1 MITTRGLVYRSIGTF
16 IGMGGLVC
24 CLTLLFLEFHALM
37 AMRGACFDRVVGCPQ
52 DAVWI
57 MPVSILGGAAALGV
71 YALGRLPVGPRL
83 SLLVWPALFL
93 SLGWGFMEAALA
105 GPGFMWGFLIC
116 AVLFT
121 LMGGGPLFILDRE
134 ALRKVFLGPEP
145 TPVPGASGPSGGSVR
160 WTTSVALPGQNDL
173 PRDAVDLDD
182 PPQDRP
188 TYPPQD
194 RPAYPSQGRSS
205 YPQDA
210 PSSDAVPDD
219 LVGRLERLA
228 VLHQSGRLD
237 DDEYA
242 AAKARLLNGS
252 R

>member
-1 MITTRGLVYRSIGTF
+1 
-16 IGMGGLVC
+16 MGGLAC
-24 CLTLLFLEFHALM
+24 CLTLLFLEFRALM
-37 AMRGACFDRVVGCPQ
+37 TMGGACFDRIAGCPQ

-71 YALGRLPVGPRL
+71 YALGRLPVGPSL

-93 SLGWGFMEAALA
+93 SLGWGFLEAALA

-116 AVLFT
+116 AVLFA
-121 LMGGGPLFILDRE
+121 LIGGGPLLILDRE

-145 TPVPGASGPSGGSVR
+145 APVPGASGPSGGNVR
-160 WTTSVALPGQNDL
+160 WTMSVVLPGQNDL

-188 TYPPQD
+188 TYPPQNRPTYPPQGRRPKYPPQD
-194 RPAYPSQGRSS
+194 RPAYPPQGRSS

-228 VLHQSGRLD
+228 SLHQSGRLD